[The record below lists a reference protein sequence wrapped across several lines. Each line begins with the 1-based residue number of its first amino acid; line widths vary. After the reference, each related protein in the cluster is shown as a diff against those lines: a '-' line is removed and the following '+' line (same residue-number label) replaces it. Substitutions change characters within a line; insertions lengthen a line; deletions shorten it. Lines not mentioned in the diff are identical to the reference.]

1 MKTPGIQDEIEY
13 HIILFLKQDCNN
25 KIIRE
30 ICKSKAFKGSSNG
43 VLIDNFKEHVL
54 DLYSQSGTSSA
65 GQMQS
70 CLVQTAG
77 SSRLLTF
84 AGACPLKLRPG
95 FSIDSVACVCL
106 M

>member
-70 CLVQTAG
+70 CLVQTAVFK
-77 SSRLLTF
+77 S
-84 AGACPLKLRPG
+84 
-95 FSIDSVACVCL
+95 SIDIRGGLSSKAEAWVQC
-106 M
+106 